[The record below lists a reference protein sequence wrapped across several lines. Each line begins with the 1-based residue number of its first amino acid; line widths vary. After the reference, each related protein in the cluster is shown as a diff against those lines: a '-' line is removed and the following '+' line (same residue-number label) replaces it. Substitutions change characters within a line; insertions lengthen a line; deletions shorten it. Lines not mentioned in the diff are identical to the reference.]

1 MKNILTKLCCF
12 TIAVIL
18 GVNCVNAQTDFSIHV
33 GGSFPFGKY
42 ADYALS
48 PNSTPDGNGII
59 AWNIKTDR
67 AGAAMGFNLGTKLRF
82 NIPSIKGLGIIATAD
97 LFINPSNKEIK
108 DSFEDFMILFC
119 SQNSISNYDFS
130 IPKYFNIPIMLGL
143 NYEYALGNNVKIYG
157 EAGAGVNIGIISN
170 LDMNFKEQDFD
181 YVSNVEYE
189 NQYSFAFQAGVGLL
203 LSEKLSLGVHYYN
216 LGSQKVKG
224 NLRYRATWN
233 GGGNSERANLM
244 GDRINPNMITL
255 RLGCHF

>member
-1 MKNILTKLCCF
+1 
-12 TIAVIL
+12 
-18 GVNCVNAQTDFSIHV
+18 
-33 GGSFPFGKY
+33 
-42 ADYALS
+42 
-48 PNSTPDGNGII
+48 
-59 AWNIKTDR
+59 
-67 AGAAMGFNLGTKLRF
+67 MGFNLGTKLRF

-157 EAGAGVNIGIISN
+157 EAGAGVYIGIISN

-181 YVSNVEYE
+181 YVSNIEYE

-203 LSEKLSLGVHYYN
+203 LSEKLSLGIHYYN

-224 NLRYRATWN
+224 DVKYIATWN
-233 GGGNSERANLM
+233 GGGESERGNFVF
-244 GDRINPNMITL
+244 DRINPNMITL
-255 RLGCHF
+255 KLGYHF